1 MVTRSNEL
9 WQVVAES
16 YGKSLRRLM
25 VTRRMLPQAAQ
36 KESITTGESRAY
48 TFTSNG
54 DT

>member
-25 VTRRMLPQAAQ
+25 ATRRMPPQAAQ
-36 KESITTGESRAY
+36 KEAIKTGESRAY
-48 TFTSNG
+48 TFTSKGN
-54 DT
+54 T